1 MSYAYIRVVMYR
13 YEILSSCV
21 SELVNKGLLYLP
33 HTSQDHNSNDDV
45 AVTMLYNARQG
56 GGGGEVRVRSIEE
69 EGVSKGDGEGE
80 LTLAVIAREDTD
92 GKHNSDPF

>member
-1 MSYAYIRVVMYR
+1 MYDVMHR

-33 HTSQDHNSNDDV
+33 TSSQGHTSNDDV

-56 GGGGEVRVRSIEE
+56 HAREVSVHYIVE
-69 EGVSKGDGEGE
+69 EGVYKSGHYDGEGE
-80 LTLAVIAREDTD
+80 LTLAVIAREYTE
-92 GKHNSDPF
+92 GKQSAL